1 MIDSIFSIWLW
12 AMLPIWLAIAAV
24 FVWYVCP
31 RLFRF
36 VEDDDE

>member
-1 MIDSIFSIWLW
+1 MMDSIWLW
-12 AMLPIWLAIAAV
+12 AMLPSWLAIAAV
-24 FVWYVCP
+24 FVLYVCP

>member
-1 MIDSIFSIWLW
+1 MMDSIWFW
-12 AMLPIWLAIAAV
+12 AWGLLPTWIVVAAL
-24 FVWYVCP
+24 FVMYVCP